1 MAYQSLIFGIAAVLC
16 AGLLAFTLTPI
27 VRVLAYKIGAIDVPK
42 DNRRMHKKPTPRI
55 GGLAIF
61 IAFLLTTVVFCPI
74 NNTMIAIWAGGGLLV
89 LIGILDDCRGINAW
103 LKLLVQI
110 AAAGIAI
117 SQDIVIR
124 HINFFGIHVELGYL
138 AIPITVL
145 WIVGLTNAINLID
158 GLDGLACG
166 VSAICSISL
175 FTVTLLFAE
184 PQYALLTAIVAGT
197 CLGFFPF
204 NANPAKIFMGDAGA
218 LFLGYTFSIL
228 SISGI
233 FKLHAVL
240 SFIIPLSIFGLPLF
254 DTVLAFTRRILH
266 GKSPFSADRG
276 HLHHKLV
283 DMGFGHKQS
292 VRILYAICGILGIS
306 AILFT
311 DENLYRAGFVVIVTL
326 IIFFIIFRL
335 LKNPVTRSL
344 TGLENSDTRA
354 TGNGFASYKEAEE
367 KIHKEMEKSGWEEK

>member
-16 AGLLAFTLTPI
+16 SGLLAFTLTPI
-27 VRVLAYKIGAIDVPK
+27 VRVLAYKIDAIDVPR

-61 IAFLLTTVVFCPI
+61 IAFLLTTIVFCPI
-74 NNTMIAIWAGGGLLV
+74 NSTMITIWAGGGLLV
-89 LIGILDDCRGINAW
+89 LIGVLDDRRSINPW
-103 LKLLVQI
+103 LKLLVQF
-110 AAAGIAI
+110 AAAVIAVF
-117 SQDIVIR
+117 QDVVIR
-124 HINFFGIHVELGYL
+124 HINFFGIHIELGHL
-138 AIPITVL
+138 AIPITIL

-184 PQYALLTAIVAGT
+184 PQYALVTAIVAGS
-197 CLGFFPF
+197 CLGFLPF
-204 NANPAKIFMGDAGA
+204 NANPAKIFMGDTGA
-218 LFLGYTFSIL
+218 LFLGYAFSIL

-254 DTVLAFTRRILH
+254 DTILAFTRRIIH

-276 HLHHKLV
+276 HLHHKLI
-283 DMGFGHKQS
+283 DIGFGHKQS

-311 DENLYRAGFVVIVTL
+311 DENLSKAGFMIIVTL
-326 IIFFIIFRL
+326 IITFIIFKL

-344 TGLENSDTRA
+344 TGLENNDTRA

-367 KIHKEMEKSGWEEK
+367 KILRDMEKSGWEEK